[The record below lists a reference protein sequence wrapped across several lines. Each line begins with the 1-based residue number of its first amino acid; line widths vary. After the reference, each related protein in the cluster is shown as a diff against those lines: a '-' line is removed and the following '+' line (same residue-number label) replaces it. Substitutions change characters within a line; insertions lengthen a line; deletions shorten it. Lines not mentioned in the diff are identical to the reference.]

1 VTTTHTPADRA
12 SLASRVAALA
22 ALLVW
27 IWTWIVLFTGGV
39 FLRIAGVNVSS
50 RDPLRPALAAAA
62 LYGLSIFLAPRARR
76 LLAWDWLRDGIAR
89 TSPAFAV
96 AAAVAVAGV
105 ATAYGARA
113 VSGADSFGYVSQAYL
128 WLDRSLVI
136 PEPFAAEAPWSSPL
150 EAIAPLGYRT
160 GHAPGTIVPTYS
172 PGLPLVMAVF
182 QLVAGICGPYFV
194 QPVFAAL
201 FVATTFGLAFRF
213 TRSRFTAS
221 LAALFV
227 ACSPTHVFNLMTPMS
242 DTVAATLWTGA
253 LLAITWPGVAMAS
266 LSGFLAAVAILV
278 RPNLVPLVAA
288 LVLAAALSPPTDAP
302 VRRRMARAAVVM
314 MLAGTAA
321 MFIAFLNAR
330 LYGSPTMSG
339 YGPTSSLYG
348 FNLFPGNV
356 SRYSLWLWQSE
367 GAFPFLALV
376 PFIALRAR
384 VSSEPFERW
393 LTWRLVLPC
402 ATFSVVLTLSYLF
415 YVHFHDWWYLRFF
428 LPAFPLLFI
437 LMAAGVAWFTRVLP
451 AAVAVPVLV
460 IFLAFYVQQRV
471 EFILGL
477 GTLTIGHGEGRYIA
491 VAEYVEQ
498 ALPANAVYI
507 SMQHSG
513 TLRLYSGRRT
523 LRFDFIPPG
532 EFASSIDWLTAHG
545 HRPYLVLEDCEEN
558 IYREHLQA
566 IGGRLA
572 SLDMG
577 IVAELRRPVRVRVY
591 DPLLPFV
598 DGKQPQK
605 IVMPEERRCAP
616 PRDVWAR

>member
-1 VTTTHTPADRA
+1 
-12 SLASRVAALA
+12 
-22 ALLVW
+22 
-27 IWTWIVLFTGGV
+27 
-39 FLRIAGVNVSS
+39 
-50 RDPLRPALAAAA
+50 
-62 LYGLSIFLAPRARR
+62 
-76 LLAWDWLRDGIAR
+76 
-89 TSPAFAV
+89 
-96 AAAVAVAGV
+96 
-105 ATAYGARA
+105 
-113 VSGADSFGYVSQAYL
+113 
-128 WLDRSLVI
+128 
-136 PEPFAAEAPWSSPL
+136 
-150 EAIAPLGYRT
+150 
-160 GHAPGTIVPTYS
+160 
-172 PGLPLVMAVF
+172 
-182 QLVAGICGPYFV
+182 
-194 QPVFAAL
+194 
-201 FVATTFGLAFRF
+201 
-213 TRSRFTAS
+213 
-221 LAALFV
+221 
-227 ACSPTHVFNLMTPMS
+227 
-242 DTVAATLWTGA
+242 
-253 LLAITWPGVAMAS
+253 
-266 LSGFLAAVAILV
+266 
-278 RPNLVPLVAA
+278 
-288 LVLAAALSPPTDAP
+288 
-302 VRRRMARAAVVM
+302 
-314 MLAGTAA
+314 
-321 MFIAFLNAR
+321 
-330 LYGSPTMSG
+330 MSG

-545 HRPYLVLEDCEEN
+545 HRPYLVLEDWEEN

>member
-1 VTTTHTPADRA
+1 M
-12 SLASRVAALA
+12 
-22 ALLVW
+22 
-27 IWTWIVLFTGGV
+27 LFTGGV
-39 FLRIAGVNVSS
+39 FVRVANINISS
-50 RDPLRPALAAAA
+50 RDPLRPALVAAA
-62 LYGLSIFLAPRARR
+62 LYGLSILLAPRDRR
-76 LLAWDWLRDGIAR
+76 QAAWEWLRDGAFR
-89 TSPAFAV
+89 TSPLFAV
-96 AAAVAVAGV
+96 AAAIGVAWV

-136 PEPFAAEAPWSSPL
+136 PEPFSAEAPWSSPL

-160 GHAPGTIVPTYS
+160 GHPPGTIVPTYS
-172 PGLPLVMAVF
+172 PGLPLIMAAF
-182 QLVAGICGPYFV
+182 HTLLGLCGPYLV
-194 QPVFAAL
+194 QPVFAAI
-201 FVATTFGLAFRF
+201 FVLTTFGLAYRF
-213 TRSRFTAS
+213 SRSPFTAS

-227 ACSPTHVFNLMTPMS
+227 ACSPAHVFNLMTPMS

-253 LLAITWPGVAMAS
+253 LLAITWPGVTMAS
-266 LSGFLAAVAILV
+266 IAGFTAAVAILV

-288 LVLAAALSPPTDAP
+288 LVLAAALWPPDQSP
-302 VRRRMARAAVVM
+302 VRRRIARIVAVLAFAGAAAIFVALV
-314 MLAGTAA
+314 
-321 MFIAFLNAR
+321 NAR

-356 SRYSLWLWQSE
+356 ARYATWLWQSE
-367 GAFPFLALV
+367 GVFPLLALV
-376 PFIALRAR
+376 PFAISRISAR
-384 VSSEPFERW
+384 SEPVKGL
-393 LTWRLVLPC
+393 LTRKLVIPC
-402 ATFSVVLTLSYLF
+402 ATFAVLLILSYFF

-428 LPAFPLLFI
+428 LPVFPLLFI
-437 LMAAGVAWFTRVLP
+437 LMAAAVAWITRAVP
-451 AAVAVPVLV
+451 AAVAVPLLV
-460 IFLAFYVQQRV
+460 VFLAFYVQQRV

-491 VAEYVEQ
+491 VADFVEKQ
-498 ALPANAVYI
+498 LPENAVFI

-513 TLRLYSGRRT
+513 TLRFYSGRRT

-532 EFASSIDWLTAHG
+532 EFSSTIDWLTANN
-545 HRPYLVLEDCEEN
+545 HRPFLVLEDWEEA
-558 IYREHLQA
+558 IYREHLEA
-566 IGGRLA
+566 VPGRFA

-598 DGKQPQK
+598 DGKQPAK
-605 IVMPEERRCAP
+605 IVMPDDRRCAP